1 MATLVSVNVGE
12 PQDVAWRGRTV
23 HTGVWK
29 RPVEGRRLVRRLNVD
44 GDGQGD
50 LEGHGGPQRAVL
62 VYQRDSYRHWE
73 EFFGIDELEPGA
85 FGENFTVDGMGDD
98 EVCIG
103 DRYRI
108 GDAEFEVTQPR
119 VTCFRVGMRLGQ
131 PQLPS
136 LLVAHHRPGYYL
148 RVLTEGYVE
157 AGDEIVR
164 TARGRHQMTV
174 ADIDALLYLP
184 DQDRDLAR
192 QALDIPALSPGWRE
206 SFRAM
211 LESEAST
218 RSPGGVPTGTPP
230 GWNGFRS
237 LVVADTVEES
247 AGIVSYYL
255 TAADGEELPLAQPG
269 QYLTVRVPDAGD
281 PVPVRTYSLA
291 GSAASSA
298 DGTTYRIGV
307 KREPR
312 GRVSSYLHDHL
323 HRGDR
328 IDVAAPR
335 GDFVLD
341 EGAGPVLLVS
351 AGIGVT
357 PVLGMLHELAAKAS
371 TRATWWLHTA
381 HDAQTYAFA
390 DEVADLLGSL
400 PSARSHVYLTAGA
413 HPLPPGIVEGRLT
426 PEVVAALHV
435 PADAS
440 AYICGPTLFMDAMTT
455 ALTAAGLDPAHVH
468 TERFA
473 ARAAINPGVVGTDAV
488 SPHPPPGVPGT
499 GPDVTFARTGLS
511 VPWSDDYA
519 SLLELAEAC
528 DVPTRWSCR
537 TGVCHTCVTAVLSGS
552 ADYAIPPLEP
562 PGADETLICSARP
575 TDDLVLDL

>member
-29 RPVEGRRLVRRLNVD
+29 RSVEGRRMVRRLNID

-62 VYQRDSYRHWE
+62 VYQLDSYRHWQE
-73 EFFGIDELEPGA
+73 IFGIDELEHGA
-85 FGENFTVDGMGDD
+85 FGENFTVDGLGDD

-103 DRYRI
+103 DRFRI
-108 GDAEFEVTQPR
+108 GQAELEVTQPR

-164 TARGRHQMTV
+164 TARGRHQMSV

-184 DQDRDLAR
+184 DQDRSLAR
-192 QALDIPALSPGWRE
+192 RALDIPALSPGWRE

-211 LESEAST
+211 LESDAST

-230 GWNGFRS
+230 AWNGFRT
-237 LVVADTVEES
+237 LVVADAVEES
-247 AGIVSYYL
+247 ADIVSYYL
-255 TAADGEELPLAQPG
+255 SAGDGQALPLAHPG
-269 QYLTVRVPDAGD
+269 QYLTVRVPAAGD

-291 GSAASSA
+291 GSGGPSA
-298 DGTTYRIGV
+298 GRTTYRIGV

-323 HRGDR
+323 RRGDR
-328 IDVAAPR
+328 IEVAAPR

-341 EGAGPVLLVS
+341 GGNGPVLLVS

-357 PVLGMLHELAAKAS
+357 PVLGMLHELAASGS
-371 TRATWWLHTA
+371 TRATWWLHTT

-390 DEVADLLGSL
+390 DEVADLVGSMS
-400 PSARSHVYLTAGA
+400 SARSHVYFTAGT
-413 HPLPPGIVEGRLT
+413 HPLPPGVVDGRLT
-426 PEVVAALHV
+426 REVVAGLHV
-435 PADAS
+435 PTDAS
-440 AYICGPTLFMDAMTT
+440 AYVCGPASFMDEMAT
-455 ALTAAGLDPAHVH
+455 ALTAAGIDPARVH

-473 ARAAINPGVVGTDAV
+473 ARSAINPGVVHAGAL
-488 SPHPPPGVPGT
+488 SPHPPPGPPGA
-499 GPDVTFARTGLS
+499 GPGVTFARTGLN
-511 VPWSDDYA
+511 VPWSDGYG

-552 ADYAIPPLEP
+552 AGYTTPPLEP
-562 PGADETLICSARP
+562 PGDDETLICSARP